1 MHLVTSPRLAHIP
14 HYEPGLTT
22 AQVLARYGLEAA
34 VKLASNE
41 SPYPPLPQ
49 VAEVITAGITSLNRY
64 PDGAARAL
72 RSALADTHGVDPG
85 QVAVGNGS
93 CELILL
99 AGQALLDPGTTVVH
113 PEPSFALYPH
123 LAAAAGATAVAV
135 PLDHAGRNDLDAMAA
150 AVDERT
156 RLVILCS
163 PNNPTGGYLAADDIE
178 RFLDGLPEDLPVLL
192 DEAYHDFVTELDR
205 GRPLSMA
212 RTRPNLLVLRTFS
225 KAHGLCG
232 LRVGY
237 GIGSPAWV
245 AALDRVRQPFNT
257 GTLAQ
262 AAAVE
267 ALRHPAELQRRV
279 LETTSE
285 RERVCAALTG
295 MGVTFTASQAN
306 FILITQI
313 GGRAMDGAAVHERL
327 LRGGVIVRN
336 GAALGCAGCLRVSIG
351 TADENDTFLEAMADV
366 AASPDH
372 GDTTTPVAHGA
383 GRKGQKSA

>member
-1 MHLVTSPRLAHIP
+1 MDDDVLLRHVRPHLRGHVRPFPL
-14 HYEPGLTT
+14 
-22 AQVLARYGLEAA
+22 Q
-34 VKLASNE
+34 
-41 SPYPPLPQ
+41 PLPPDPLHLDLNEGPYGPTP
-49 VAEVITAGITSLNRY
+49 AAMDAIREALPSLNRY